1 MTQRINT
8 YNEGSLH
15 AALKLRYAG
24 ATGLLETSVDG
35 YIIDV
40 VRDDLLIEIQ
50 TTSFSSAK
58 RKLTSLAAT
67 HPLLLVHPIP
77 ARTWIVKR
85 PEDPGAKPSRRL
97 SPKRGSLLTLFDQLV
112 SFPTL
117 IAEPNFSIEVV
128 LTHEDQLR
136 HREPGRAW
144 RRKGWVIDDRVLLEV
159 IEVRRFE
166 RPGDLLGLLPDPLPV
181 EFTTA
186 DLAELLRIPRR
197 LAQRMAYCLRELG
210 LIEATSRRQ
219 RSVVYR
225 RAQ

>member
-1 MTQRINT
+1 MTTQINT

-15 AALKLRYAG
+15 AILKARYAG
-24 ATGLLETSVDG
+24 EDGLTETPVDG

-40 VRDDLLIEIQ
+40 ARGDLLIEIQ

-58 RKLTSLAAT
+58 RKLTSLVAT
-67 HPLLLVHPIP
+67 HPVLLVHPIP
-77 ARTWIVKR
+77 AKTWIVKR
-85 PEDPGAKPSRRL
+85 PDDPAAKPSRRL
-97 SPKRGSLLTLFDQLV
+97 SPKRGSIVTLFDQLV

-117 IAEPNFSIEVV
+117 IAEPNFAIEVL

-144 RRKGWVIDDRVLLEV
+144 RRKGWVIDDRVLLDV

-166 RPGDLLGLLPDPLPV
+166 RSGDLLELLPDQLPA

-186 DLAELLRIPRR
+186 DLAGLLCVPRR
-197 LAQRMAYCLRELG
+197 LAQRMAYCLRELD

-219 RSVVYR
+219 RSVLYR